1 MSSKSKPSIK
11 GSVIANK
18 YNSNEK
24 SISQHMRRTNDLCIK
39 SRMNLHKLDP
49 HDIISHSPRSLK
61 FFRHYI
67 STEPLNLRHFG
78 KPEIDVEEMPIRK
91 LGSISSTFKSLPIS
105 KPTSILEQAG
115 SIKSG
120 QLIVQR
126 KTRNLPTMI
135 DDAEIAYQVAVYNR
149 FKSEKNTVEALNR
162 HISQLTYIK
171 NMIEKNR
178 IISNACCSSLS
189 CYLSKFFRGPSPLDQ
204 LENEVDTELKMVS
217 AQLDEAKYS
226 APNDARMHSLQ
237 QTPFQQS
244 WAENCDRRLGTSG
257 MMYNDMCSSMMDL
270 QPESDRRMQ
279 DIGAPRYRHL
289 VQEPL
294 QQMPSTGTGILEG
307 SREDK
312 KMFNPSQPHR
322 MDFAGAVFSSELN
335 QAEVIQETKKT
346 MDGLIALDHQF
357 QGFDSRRPGDL
368 VGIINILKDAYVLT
382 RDYRSKILELFHGS
396 HPDPVFP
403 QEELECFTKAF
414 LKNDGIKDAKVQFT
428 EQIKKFEKCL
438 GGSFT
443 LEYFIEDIYNFVKM
457 LYLYSLD
464 LNSFKES

>member
-1 MSSKSKPSIK
+1 M
-11 GSVIANK
+11 
-18 YNSNEK
+18 
-24 SISQHMRRTNDLCIK
+24 
-39 SRMNLHKLDP
+39 HKLDP

-226 APNDARMHSLQ
+226 APNDARMRSSL
-237 QTPFQQS
+237 
-244 WAENCDRRLGTSG
+244 
-257 MMYNDMCSSMMDL
+257 
-270 QPESDRRMQ
+270 PESHRRMQ
-279 DIGAPRYRHL
+279 EGPDPRRMSHIVGAPSDTYQLEYDQSSIEQLELIDEDDTELKMVLAQLEEAEYPERRMQEGPDPRRMSHIVGAPSDTYQLEYDQLENFHL
-289 VQEPL
+289 MNEQL
-294 QQMPSTGTGILEG
+294 QIRILEINEYKN
-307 SREDK
+307 RLL
-312 KMFNPSQPHR
+312 
-322 MDFAGAVFSSELN
+322 A
-335 QAEVIQETKKT
+335 
-346 MDGLIALDHQF
+346 
-357 QGFDSRRPGDL
+357 
-368 VGIINILKDAYVLT
+368 NILLANPQLANPQLANPQ
-382 RDYRSKILELFHGS
+382 LE
-396 HPDPVFP
+396 
-403 QEELECFTKAF
+403 EEKSDE
-414 LKNDGIKDAKVQFT
+414 
-428 EQIKKFEKCL
+428 
-438 GGSFT
+438 
-443 LEYFIEDIYNFVKM
+443 
-457 LYLYSLD
+457 
-464 LNSFKES
+464 